1 MSLQSLIANGNYQS
15 TQAAFDAI
23 TTPSIEVRDDQKYTW
38 AGVADLISPEA
49 AEGLR
54 IKFDTSGFGWVSLQ
68 LGGLG
73 IQLSDARVQLVL
85 LAFAQANVAGCATLA
100 AKGISLVAP
109 WQSAGITEPTLSDVE
124 KAWTVDKTRRDMAA
138 ILQPIQAKSTALNAW
153 LDSLDTSAK
162 TVAEVQAYCA
172 DLLAS
177 PDGNPSE
184 VE

>member
-109 WQSAGITEPTLSDVE
+109 WQSAGIAEPTLEQVQTAFDAFVLAQEWASLQNEVINP
-124 KAWTVDKTRRDMAA
+124 ASNNRFALIAA
-138 ILQPIQAKSTALNAW
+138 LRQAANALEA
-153 LDSLDTSAK
+153 
-162 TVAEVQAYCA
+162 
-172 DLLAS
+172 
-177 PDGNPSE
+177 
-184 VE
+184 